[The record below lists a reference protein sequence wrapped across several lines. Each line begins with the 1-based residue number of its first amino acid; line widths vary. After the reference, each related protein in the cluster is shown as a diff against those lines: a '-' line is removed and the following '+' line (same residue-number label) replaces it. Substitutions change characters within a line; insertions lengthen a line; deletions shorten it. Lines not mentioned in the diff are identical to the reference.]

1 MLIKVKNSQNLFLS
15 PMADGPI
22 RFVGNLEDGLNIQN
36 VSRFGRDF
44 STVRV
49 PYAFKLLL
57 QEIQTMNVVMRI
69 ITEDNVDQVTSLSYS
84 KNYKEISGFSSL
96 DEIKSTIKSSTG
108 PSKISTQLLE
118 QPMQQ
123 PIQQPMQQPMQQ
135 ETTTEYK
142 PFYDNETSP
151 EYNTTS
157 PLVGEDFLKQ
167 QQEETLSMEGG
178 EKDIIKIDTE
188 DVKLETDDI
197 INLINNAEKENTI
210 TLLTDVQNDEPM
222 ENQNEETK
230 EIKTIN

>member
-1 MLIKVKNSQNLFLS
+1 MTGEQLESEIFIGPTYYMHLKHMVKDKINYRARGPRTQLTRQTVHGRAKDGGLRVGEMERDSLLSHGMSNFLQESMMVRGDDFYMAVCNKTGSIAIYNESRNLFLS
-15 PMADGPI
+15 PMADGPT

-44 STVRV
+44 SIVRV

-118 QPMQQ
+118 KPMQQ
-123 PIQQPMQQPMQQ
+123 
-135 ETTTEYK
+135 
-142 PFYDNETSP
+142 
-151 EYNTTS
+151 
-157 PLVGEDFLKQ
+157 
-167 QQEETLSMEGG
+167 LS
-178 EKDIIKIDTE
+178 
-188 DVKLETDDI
+188 
-197 INLINNAEKENTI
+197 LIHI
-210 TLLTDVQNDEPM
+210 
-222 ENQNEETK
+222 
-230 EIKTIN
+230 